1 MSTLSNVIQLR
12 SMEPTG
18 AHNEAPSERCSFL
31 LGRVGKLISRRFA
44 KSLAGTGLK
53 PPHAGVLF
61 VLRDGPRTQ
70 QALGDLL
77 HMDPSNPVGVPHGVE
92 ENGWAVR
99 RRDPADRRRHIV
111 EISKKGTELIART
124 DPVVAD
130 PESQIL
136 PAPHGRAP
144 GARGTSFAPCCRG
157 WSRRPPPKTGSR
169 PTLPSSRTERRGA
182 QTRRAAADSC

>member
-18 AHNEAPSERCSFL
+18 AHNGAPSERCSFL
-31 LGRVGKLISRRFA
+31 LGRVGKLMSRRFA
-44 KSLAGTGLK
+44 TSLAGTGLK

-77 HMDPSNPVGVPHGVE
+77 HMDPSNLVGVLNEVE

-111 EISKKGTELIART
+111 EISKKGTELIARV
-124 DPVVAD
+124 DEVVTELEGEMLAVLD
-130 PESQIL
+130 ERE
-136 PAPHGRAP
+136 RAQL
-144 GARGTSFAPCCRG
+144 RDLL
-157 WSRRPPPKTGSR
+157 SRVV
-169 PTLPSSRTERRGA
+169 E
-182 QTRRAAADSC
+182 AAAREDGLEVEAA